1 MPNNLEL
8 ILAAAKLIET
18 EGECIKNEQLY
29 NSDLIEALAE
39 MQFQLSRYCGS
50 RLNSYW
56 WNEFNRLTLE
66 KIKSHEEKEDENDP

>member
-8 ILAAAKLIET
+8 ILAAASLINAA
-18 EGECIKNEQLY
+18 GDCIERNVKY
-29 NSDLIEALAE
+29 NADLIEALAE
-39 MQFQLSRYCGS
+39 MQFRLSRYCGS

>member
-8 ILAAAKLIET
+8 ILAAAGLINAA
-18 EGECIKNEQLY
+18 GDCIENEQPY

-39 MQFQLSRYCGS
+39 MQFQLSHYCGN

-56 WNEFNRLTLE
+56 WNEFNRLILE
-66 KIKSHEEKEDENDP
+66 KINNEEKEDDDDP